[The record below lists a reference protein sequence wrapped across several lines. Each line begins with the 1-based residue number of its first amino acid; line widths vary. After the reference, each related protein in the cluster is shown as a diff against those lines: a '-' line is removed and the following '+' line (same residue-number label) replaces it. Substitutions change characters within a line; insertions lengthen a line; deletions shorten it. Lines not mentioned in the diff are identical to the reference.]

1 MIVADLDLDIL
12 LVLLGFL
19 TDKWKPSI
27 CGKCFVLLLDEF
39 HSLDWLGDV
48 FALMNE
54 LVLLER
60 EATTEGLVAN
70 VAFEC
75 FNFRVCLLVALQVRD
90 LAESTA
96 AYVALVRFFSCMNS
110 NVLLEMLGEAEA
122 FVAVMA
128 AERALVSVD
137 HLVSMK
143 IF

>member
-19 TDKWKPSI
+19 THERKPSI

-39 HSLDWLGDV
+39 DSLDWLGDV

-54 LVLLER
+54 LVLLKR

-75 FNFRVCLLVALQVRD
+75 FNFRVCLLMALQVRD

-110 NVLLEMLGEAEA
+110 NVLLEMLGETEA

-128 AERALVSVD
+128 AERPLVSVD